1 MAEAPEKIGS
11 FILNHKVK
19 MEIDTAGN
27 KDMSALESAKW
38 ARLAAGINNVTPAE
52 NDTTTNDE
60 YYDGEGFG
68 TSDVT
73 SKRYQF
79 TIAGHR
85 LNGDPAQDY
94 IASKQLEI
102 GDSLKTLF
110 KFTYPDGSHIVGV
123 VTLTN
128 IQATGGAPGAKQTF
142 SVVPVFNGKPKYVSA
157 EDAKK
162 EQSGTTL

>member
-27 KDMSALESAKW
+27 KDISALESAKW
-38 ARLAAGINNVTPAE
+38 ARLAAGINNVTPASNE
-52 NDTTTNDE
+52 TATNDE
-60 YYDGEGFG
+60 YYDGDGWG

-85 LNGDPAQDY
+85 LNGDAAQDY
-94 IASKQLEI
+94 IAGKQLDI

-110 KFTYPDGSHIVGV
+110 KFTYPDESYIVGV

-142 SVVPVFNGKPKYVSA
+142 SVVVVFNGKPKYVSA

-162 EQSGTTL
+162 EQSGPTL